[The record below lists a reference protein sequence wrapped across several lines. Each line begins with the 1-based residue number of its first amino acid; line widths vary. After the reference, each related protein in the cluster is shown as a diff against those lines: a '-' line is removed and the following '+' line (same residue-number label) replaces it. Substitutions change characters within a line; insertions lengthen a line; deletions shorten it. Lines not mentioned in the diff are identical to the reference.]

1 MDFSLDFIVSALQW
15 SFLVGG
21 LLEGFFWIIC
31 SRLALLS
38 SLSYWKLI
46 QRGSIQRLEG
56 QNLCICPFPHLDKIS
71 EVWHFVAAQMSWL
84 LICWPESEHRLHF
97 SNVGFLFKR
106 VKVKSPNFMHAGW
119 SLKPARAHLQC
130 RPKPM
135 QFRLQ
140 GVLGHFLQT

>member
-1 MDFSLDFIVSALQW
+1 MN
-15 SFLVGG
+15 SFLLVCDVFLFVFWKNPRPEKKRIEIIWS
-21 LLEGFFWIIC
+21 LLKTG
-31 SRLALLS
+31 SKKPSKRPPTTKRTKLMYLSLS
-38 SLSYWKLI
+38 SF
-46 QRGSIQRLEG
+46 R
-56 QNLCICPFPHLDKIS
+56 QNFRSLVFCSSTNVL
-71 EVWHFVAAQMSWL
+71 AM